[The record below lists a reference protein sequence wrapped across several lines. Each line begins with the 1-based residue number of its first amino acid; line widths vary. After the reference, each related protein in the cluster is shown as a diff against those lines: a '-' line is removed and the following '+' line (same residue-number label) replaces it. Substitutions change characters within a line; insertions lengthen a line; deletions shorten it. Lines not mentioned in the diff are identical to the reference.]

1 VNTNQFLVYA
11 DNMDCF
17 NILQAT
23 SVEAGKFM
31 NVAISPFSVWTV
43 LTLLREG
50 SAGKTNSQLQRALHL
65 LENNKA
71 IRAAFRKLNNAVH
84 VSTLICYVAWS
95 PSIFL

>member
-1 VNTNQFLVYA
+1 MN
-11 DNMDCF
+11 CF
-17 NILQAT
+17 KIVQTT

-50 SAGKTNSQLQRALHL
+50 SAGKTNSQLQGALHL
-65 LENNKA
+65 HDNNKA

-84 VSTLICYVAWS
+84 VSMLIC
-95 PSIFL
+95 